1 MNNTIIELDLDNSI
15 IKEESLTIP
24 KVEYLLRLKPS
35 ESNNRALIGE
45 SSCYFS
51 FIYAVDPISFDSWG

>member
-35 ESNNRALIGE
+35 ESKNNFYRI
-45 SSCYFS
+45 YNIIFS
-51 FIYAVDPISFDSWG
+51 LKKTAV